1 MSKDALGF
9 LFPGQASQSVGMGK
23 DLVGTYPRAKE
34 IFQRADEALGFSLS
48 KLCFEGPMDEL
59 TQTRNAQPAILAHS
73 LAVHAVLAERVEV
86 QPLLAAGHSL
96 GEISAAAAAGA
107 LKLEDAVRVVRAR
120 GELMWEAGQRQEGTM
135 AAVVGLAQ
143 QAVEEVCES
152 HSQSGHGVVVVA
164 NLNSPGQMVISGDV
178 AAVRSVAAPLKEAGA
193 RRVLPLKVSGAFHS
207 PLMECVQAD
216 FAQVLEGVEVADP
229 AYGIVSNVSAE
240 PVHEASRIKK
250 GLVAQLVS
258 PVRWNESVARMIK
271 SGVST
276 LLELGPGNVLTNLGA
291 RDFKDAEFIASSNGE
306 GVEKMLATL
315 QGSM

>member
-1 MSKDALGF
+1 MNQTLGF

-23 DLVGTYPRAKE
+23 DLVDAYPSAKE
-34 IFQRADEALGFSLS
+34 VFQRADEALGFSLS

-73 LAVHAVLAERVEV
+73 LAVHAILQERAEAR
-86 QPLLAAGHSL
+86 PLLAAGHSL
-96 GEISAAAAAGA
+96 GEISAAAAAQA
-107 LKLEDAVRVVRAR
+107 LSLEDAVRVVRAR

-135 AAVVGLAQ
+135 AAVVGLGREEIE
-143 QAVEEVCES
+143 AVCKS
-152 HSQSGHGVVVVA
+152 HSQKGHGVVVLA

-178 AAVRSVAAPLKEAGA
+178 AAVESVAAPLKEAGA

-216 FAQVLEGVEVADP
+216 FAEVLEKAEVADP
-229 AYGIVSNVSAE
+229 AYGIVSNVTAE
-240 PVHEASRIKK
+240 PVRSASKIKQ

-258 PVRWNESVARMIK
+258 PVRWNESVARMIE

-276 LLELGPGNVLTNLGA
+276 FLELGPGNVLSNLGA
-291 RDFKDAEFIASSNGE
+291 RDFKDARFLASSSAE

-315 QGSM
+315 QESM

>member
-1 MSKDALGF
+1 MMNNALGF

-23 DLVGTYPRAKE
+23 DLFDAYPRARE
-34 IFQRADEALGFSLS
+34 VFQRADEALGFGLS
-48 KLCFEGPMDEL
+48 KLCFEGPMEEL

-73 LAVHAVLAERVEV
+73 LAVHAVLKERFEV

-96 GEISAAAAAGA
+96 GEISAAAAAQA
-107 LKLEDAVRVVRAR
+107 VKLEDAVRVVRAR

-135 AAVVGLAQ
+135 AAVVGLGQ
-143 QAVEEVCES
+143 QEVEGVCKS
-152 HSQSGHGVVVVA
+152 HSEEGHGVVVVA
-164 NLNSPGQMVISGDV
+164 NLNSPGQLVISGDL

-216 FAQVLEGVEVADP
+216 FARVLEEVEVADP
-229 AYGIVSNVSAE
+229 AYGIVSNVSAK
-240 PVHEASRIKK
+240 PVHDASEIKR

-258 PVRWNESVARMIK
+258 PVRWHESVARMIK
-271 SGVST
+271 SGIST
-276 LLELGPGNVLTNLGA
+276 FLELGPGNVLTNLGA
-291 RDFKDAEFIASSNGE
+291 RDFKDAEFLASSSGE